1 MLKHDPYY
9 ATEKVWNKDNDLQ
22 TFYLVLSSD
31 AALNGKKH
39 IDHYMHK
46 GLVTRLEG
54 VEALAQWMGQDVDIL
69 KETFIQ
75 YSADAKEGKDEWGK
89 TSFQGD
95 FDNDLDNEVFFAGIV
110 TPVLHY
116 CMGGIT
122 IDKDGNVLDE
132 GGLPIAGL
140 HAAGE
145 VTGGV
150 HGNNRLGGNSLLECT
165 VYGTIVGKKIPI
177 QPRVPPLGIS
187 ASSDLRHHSPNE
199 EKQEELQGVPM
210 SELSKH
216 NTKRDCWV
224 GIYGKIYDLT
234 DFAESNPPGAE
245 SIYRLGGTD
254 GTEAFQSIHNE
265 GMLEDFEDDL
275 VGVLV

>member
-1 MLKHDPYY
+1 M
-9 ATEKVWNKDNDLQ
+9 ESDLQ
-22 TFYLVLSSD
+22 TFYLVLSSN

-54 VEALAQWMGQDVDIL
+54 IDALAGWMGQDVDTL
-69 KETFIQ
+69 KNTLVQ
-75 YSADAKEGKDEWGK
+75 YHADAIKGQDEWGK

-95 FDNDLDNEVFFAGIV
+95 FDEDLDQEVFFVGIV

-132 GGLPIAGL
+132 NGLPIGGL

-150 HGNNRLGGNSLLECT
+150 HGDNRLGGNSLLECT

-177 QPRVPPLGIS
+177 QSKSISATQIVPPSLSNGLPIEEEPPQ
-187 ASSDLRHHSPNE
+187 LRDIPMD
-199 EKQEELQGVPM
+199 ELT
-210 SELSKH
+210 KH
-216 NTKRDCWV
+216 NSESDCWV
-224 GIYGKIYDLT
+224 AIHGKVYDLT
-234 DFAESNPPGAE
+234 DFAESHPPGAE

-275 VGVLV
+275 IGVLV